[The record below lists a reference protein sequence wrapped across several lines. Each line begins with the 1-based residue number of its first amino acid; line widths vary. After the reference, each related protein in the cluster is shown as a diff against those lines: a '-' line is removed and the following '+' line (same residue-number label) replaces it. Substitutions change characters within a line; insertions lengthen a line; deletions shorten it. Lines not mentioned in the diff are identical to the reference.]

1 MRHFNFISY
10 FTLHKND
17 KCGKDRSESNEKVV
31 MSLNDAKFK
40 PRIRYHYFNEANPDR
55 YCV

>member
-17 KCGKDRSESNEKVV
+17 KCGKDRSESNEIHWKTPVPKACN
-31 MSLNDAKFK
+31 SILKK
-40 PRIRYHYFNEANPDR
+40 RP
-55 YCV
+55 

>member
-17 KCGKDRSESNEKVV
+17 ESGKDRSESNEKVV